1 MKQYSSFNVEVETS
15 TLLKSLHG
23 APHAGSMLMGCQE
36 LRGIS
41 NTLELLIKGHVLC
54 REVACPLWQSG
65 NSSCVLC
72 REVVLFGRVGPQV
85 VSFVERFVIL

>member
-1 MKQYSSFNVEVETS
+1 MKQDGSFNVEVETS

-36 LRGIS
+36 LWGIS

-65 NSSCVLC
+65 TSSHACPL
-72 REVVLFGRVGPQV
+72 
-85 VSFVERFVIL
+85 